1 MTGWGYGLGRSVGL
15 PLRLLVGILLLV
27 VVAPVTAA
35 SSVPPHKQ
43 QHHTHVHNASPHQ
56 SSAHQQ
62 QSTQQQAQPHKS
74 LLLIG
79 NSFTEANDLWAV
91 LEGLL
96 VNASHDRDIH
106 VEHYSPG
113 GARLSMAVQNR
124 QLRATIIDRPW
135 TWVVLQEQSR
145 IPAFMD
151 TQWDKDFQASLNA
164 TQTLNSWIRE
174 SGRRHGVDTTTVLF
188 LTWARRGPDWGW
200 NPVLFP
206 DFPTMQAMLTD
217 GYRALQAAITTPQH
231 PVPIAPVGWAFGEAY
246 NRSVASEKNAT
257 ARHTF
262 FSDLYQPDQLHPS
275 VPGTF
280 LAATTIYATLTKLDP
295 RIEYNWDDD
304 VLNGPPV
311 LLQEVAAQAVED
323 FLQTNAVNRQ
333 YYAMASASDASPLAS
348 GEGRIRFPLLLVF
361 VVSAAAVLCWWGKKP
376 PARTKATAADVELVD
391 LLRVS
396 HEEDD
401 THADDVSSSL
411 PTTNTH
417 GARRAQ

>member
-1 MTGWGYGLGRSVGL
+1 MTGRGYGLVRSVGH
-15 PLRLLVGILLLV
+15 LLVGILLLLV
-27 VVAPVTAA
+27 VSPVTAA
-35 SSVPPHKQ
+35 SLAPPHKQ
-43 QHHTHVHNASPHQ
+43 HHHTHVHNESPHQ

-62 QSTQQQAQPHKS
+62 QQSTQQQQPHKS

-96 VNASHDRDIH
+96 VNAYHDRDIH

-113 GARLSMAVQNR
+113 GARLAMAVQNR
-124 QLRATIIDRPW
+124 QLRAAIIDRPW
-135 TWVVLQEQSR
+135 TWVVLQEQSQM
-145 IPAFMD
+145 PAFMG
-151 TQWDKDFQASLNA
+151 TTWDADFQASLNA
-164 TQTLNSWIRE
+164 TRTLNSWIRE

-200 NPVLFP
+200 NPELFP
-206 DFPTMQAMLTD
+206 DFPTMQAMLTE
-217 GYRALQAAITTPQH
+217 GYRALQAAITSPQH

-246 NRSVASEKNAT
+246 NRSVVSEKNAT
-257 ARHTF
+257 ARHTL

-280 LAATTIYATLTKLDP
+280 LAACTIYATLTKLDP
-295 RIEYNWDDD
+295 RIQYNFDEDA
-304 VLNGPPV
+304 LNGPPV

-333 YYAMASASDASPLAS
+333 YYAMASASDDSPPAS

-391 LLRVS
+391 LL
-396 HEEDD
+396 
-401 THADDVSSSL
+401 THAEDASHDGSS
-411 PTTNTH
+411 PVTNAH